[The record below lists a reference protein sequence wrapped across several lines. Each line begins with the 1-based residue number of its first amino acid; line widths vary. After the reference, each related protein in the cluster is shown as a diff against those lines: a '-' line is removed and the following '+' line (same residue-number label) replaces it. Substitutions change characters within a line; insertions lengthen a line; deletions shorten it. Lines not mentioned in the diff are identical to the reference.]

1 MKTKGKREKST
12 TSVGHY
18 VRNADLLP
26 AVIEAKQL
34 GKVTNKLI
42 IMIQMI
48 ADRYS
53 RKANFGGYSFR
64 EDMVSSA
71 VENLCKNALKFNHEK
86 YNNPF
91 AFYTTAIHHS
101 FLQFMADEKKH
112 RNIRDK
118 MLLDAGANPS
128 FNFLDQEKDESFFE
142 VKESDEMV
150 VLIVAEIDDAIAV
163 EQEEKPEAPTTEAEQ
178 LTGEEV
184 DPVPAAAKEHKIR
197 YRDRVPGP
205 VTRYSSGD
213 FTIDPVTGSF
223 ILNQKDL
230 VQETQQETK
239 KKARAPRVE
248 KSEAVLEKPAKPTQ
262 RKQKTAPA
270 VEKEVVE
277 PVAKKQKVE
286 ATAAAKNTVTAR
298 RPAVKKSVSG
308 KKATAVKATRGE
320 PVVTKKRAATKTAA
334 TKTAAKKSK

>member
-42 IMIQMI
+42 IMIRMI

-150 VLIVAEIDDAIAV
+150 VLVVSESDEIAV
-163 EQEEKPEAPTTEAEQ
+163 EQEEKPDAAAVVPEQ
-178 LTGEEV
+178 LAGEEV
-184 DPVPAAAKEHKIR
+184 EPVPAAAKEHKIR

-205 VTRYSSGD
+205 VVRYSSGD

-223 ILNQKDL
+223 ILKQKDL
-230 VQETQQETK
+230 VPEVQQETK

-248 KSEAVLEKPAKPTQ
+248 KPEVVVEKEVKTTT
-262 RKQKTAPA
+262 RKQKTVPA
-270 VEKEVVE
+270 VGKQVVE
-277 PVAKKQKVE
+277 SVTKKQKVE
-286 ATAAAKNTVTAR
+286 ATAAANKTVATKN
-298 RPAVKKSVSG
+298 PSVKKSVSS
-308 KKATAVKATRGE
+308 KKAAVTKTTRGESGNAKKSATAKTAVK
-320 PVVTKKRAATKTAA
+320 
-334 TKTAAKKSK
+334 KSK